1 MGEQKRKAAAGHV
14 PPEGMMNVSGRHVV
28 DLARG
33 IMDLLEKPFDEGMQA
48 DIAAHVMV
56 VTAVDLWR
64 ANYGDAQVADALK
77 GAIDRRLEKPA
88 EYWGG
93 KRGA

>member
-1 MGEQKRKAAAGHV
+1 MGEQKRREAAGHV
-14 PPEGMMNVSGRHVV
+14 PPAGMANASGRYVTE
-28 DLARG
+28 LARG
-33 IMDLLEKPFDEGMQA
+33 IRDLLEKPFSEGMQA

-64 ANYGDAQVADALK
+64 ANYGDAQAADALK
-77 GAIDRRLEKPA
+77 RAIDRRLEKPT